1 MSRKNRNYSIEIKLK
16 AVKMYLE
23 EGLAS
28 SQIVKLLDL
37 NSKNRVLLWWKH
49 YEEFAIDGL
58 KERRRSVKSPLRG
71 RPKRNFNSIEE
82 EMEKLR
88 AENEYLK
95 KLLES
100 RKVW

>member
-1 MSRKNRNYSIEIKLK
+1 MSRKNRNYSIEIKLN

-23 EGLAS
+23 EGLS
-28 SQIVKLLDL
+28 SSKIAKLLDL
-37 NSKNRVLLWWKH
+37 SSKNRVLLWSKR
-49 YEEFAIDGL
+49 YEEFGMDGL
-58 KERRRSVKSPLRG
+58 KERRGSVKSPLRG
-71 RPKRNFNSIEE
+71 RPKKNFNSIEE

-100 RKVW
+100 RKV

>member
-1 MSRKNRNYSIEIKLK
+1 
-16 AVKMYLE
+16 MYLE

-37 NSKNRVLLWWKH
+37 NSKNRVLLWSKR
-49 YEEFAIDGL
+49 YKEFGMDGL
-58 KERRRSVKSPLRG
+58 KERHGSVKSPLRE
-71 RPKRNFNSIEE
+71 RPKKNFNSIEE

-95 KLLES
+95 KLLEPK
-100 RKVW
+100 KV